1 MVWFSKERR
10 RKEIT
15 DCACSDEREGI
26 KKEGRGY
33 QGKANNLFRSAS
45 ELEAR
50 KKREKIGDL
59 ENPICIRKIK
69 SF

>member
-1 MVWFSKERR
+1 LVLEGKKWGG

-33 QGKANNLFRSAS
+33 QGKANNLLRS
-45 ELEAR
+45 ERAR
-50 KKREKIGDL
+50 GEEKKRYDRGI
-59 ENPICIRKIK
+59 
-69 SF
+69 